1 MEQAALGT
9 TSAYPGQEAGRSDR
23 FSGSVPLQHY
33 VAPLAVV
40 VSGWLSSALGNPEQ
54 ASEAHFGRWC
64 FRAQQSISHHLTDH
78 GSVFEAMARASANNP
93 DIFRFR
99 MSVQDEIVV
108 GGVFILANSAF

>member
-40 VSGWLSSALGNPEQ
+40 VAPLYGIAALG
-54 ASEAHFGRWC
+54 
-64 FRAQQSISHHLTDH
+64 
-78 GSVFEAMARASANNP
+78 ARAPMAAGSLRLLRRSKRCL
-93 DIFRFR
+93 I
-99 MSVQDEIVV
+99 E
-108 GGVFILANSAF
+108 GGVRYHDDQSFMSHETMPVTRLQALL